1 MSQRMR
7 FSMTRTSTGLTGAL
21 FVLLSATQ
29 LALMPVA
36 VAQSAPPSAASAPK
50 VPIMQL
56 APSDAKASGTFG
68 AILGLRQL
76 PNGSVLVN
84 DAGRRRLVMLDSKLA
99 NETVVIDSAAGAA
112 NSYGPRPAP
121 LINYLGD
128 SSLFVD
134 AASSSLL
141 VIDPHGAVS
150 RVMSAPKPGDL
161 RFLGSSSAYVDNKG
175 RLLYRGAQV
184 ITQNRNLNPG
194 ERPAP
199 IQPPDSAPI
208 LRADF
213 DTREVDTVGRVK
225 ISSGTRVAMDRT
237 ADGKMQV
244 KMTINPVQVVD
255 DWAVLSDG
263 TLAFVRGHDYHV
275 EATTPTGESVRGAKL
290 PFDWKRLED
299 SDKQAL
305 IDSARTAQESAQRAN
320 AANTTTPGAVSI
332 SGGSGAVAGGGGGE
346 RVMVVMSVAGGCSVG
361 GGGGGGTFT
370 SGDMGPGQEMKMG
383 TPQIEFVPLKEI
395 ADYYPSIRSGA
406 AKPDLDGNLWILT
419 TTSAQ
424 SQGGELVYDVVNKK
438 GELFQR
444 VRIPEGRSVAGFGRG
459 GVVFLMSGD
468 RTNGFQLERTSILGV
483 GRATP

>member
-1 MSQRMR
+1 MSHFMR
-7 FSMTRTSTGLTGAL
+7 FTMTRTSTGLSAAL

-29 LALMPVA
+29 LAVMPVA
-36 VAQSAPPSAASAPK
+36 DAQSAPLSAASATK

-56 APSDAKASGTFG
+56 APSDAKAIGTFG

-112 NSYGPRPAP
+112 NSYGLRPAP

-141 VIDPHGAVS
+141 VIDPLGAVS

-299 SDKQAL
+299 SDKQTL

-320 AANTTTPGAVSI
+320 AANTTTSGAVSI
-332 SGGSGAVAGGGGGE
+332 SGGSGAVAGGGGE
-346 RVMVVMSVAGGCSVG
+346 RVMVVMSAGGGGSVG
-361 GGGGGGTFT
+361 GGGGSFT
-370 SGDMGPGQEMKMG
+370 SGDMGPGQEIKMG
-383 TPQIEFVPLKEI
+383 APQIEFVPLKEI

-444 VRIPEGRSVAGFGRG
+444 VRIPKGRSVAGFGRG

-468 RTNGFQLERTSILGV
+468 RTNGFQLERTSILGG